1 MVTGKYSHSHM
12 RFLHTHK
19 LANGYTDEAAYQMED
34 TDLPARGSPSSAAR
48 HQEETADCHILET
61 AALIAY
67 DLVETAG
74 LYNLDLAS
82 FEDLEVAAAFHGQ
95 GTTSLD
101 GWASVDFLDLN
112 AVTFELD
119 LGLAGTLGLHS
130 LVGLPGWRIVEVHL
144 KQFVGVA
151 DWKEG
156 MVLLVLPE

>member
-1 MVTGKYSHSHM
+1 MVTGKYSHM

-19 LANGYTDEAAYQMED
+19 LANGYTDEAAYQMAD
-34 TDLPARGSPSSAAR
+34 TDLPARGRPSSAAR

-95 GTTSLD
+95 GTTLLEVAD
-101 GWASVDFLDLN
+101 GWASVDFLGLN
-112 AVTFELD
+112 AVPFELD
-119 LGLAGTLGLHS
+119 LSLAGTLGLHS

-151 DWKEG
+151 DWKER
-156 MVLLVLPE
+156 MVLL